1 MRTDAGVSCNAMDTI
16 LANMRLKFG
25 RNFVE
30 PGQEEASSLHNS
42 QYRQFF
48 TGKQAEFHDKDE
60 KPIAKPFVYCS
71 QYIPFLNMVAKNRGP
86 SWRTRSC
93 SSVEIMAR
101 VSSNWWWPYT
111 VKVMSQE

>member
-48 TGKQAEFHDKDE
+48 TAKQAEFHDKDE
-60 KPIAKPFVYCS
+60 KPIAKPFVYCN
-71 QYIPFLNMVAKNRGP
+71 QYIPFLNMVARNRG
-86 SWRTRSC
+86 
-93 SSVEIMAR
+93 A
-101 VSSNWWWPYT
+101 
-111 VKVMSQE
+111 KL